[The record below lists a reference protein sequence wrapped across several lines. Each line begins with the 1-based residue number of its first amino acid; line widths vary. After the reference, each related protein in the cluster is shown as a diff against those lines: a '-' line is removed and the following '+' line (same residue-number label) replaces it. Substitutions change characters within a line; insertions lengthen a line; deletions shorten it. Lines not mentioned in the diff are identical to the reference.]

1 METISESALTFL
13 INAAWQIPAIA
24 LIAALAAGVM
34 RNGPAAYRHVVW
46 VAALIAA
53 VVLPLSSI
61 SRPKPTASLHVSI
74 PAPSPESMTS
84 ASRQVSKP
92 ISTPAAPEPLSFSK
106 TAAMCAVVLYLL
118 ALFCFVCASS
128 HPLGVGRFE
137 SADVPGSAKP
147 SPSLERVWTRCIA
160 AFGVTTVELLTSP
173 KSPVRQ
179 PLAPRRRR
187 NRARSV
193 RPRDL

>member
-13 INAAWQIPAIA
+13 INAAWQIPAIV

-53 VVLPLSSI
+53 VVLPFSSI

-106 TAAMCAVVLYLL
+106 TAAMCAVFFPSGLRFVSSVQVRIRL
-118 ALFCFVCASS
+118 ASDGSNPQTCRDPEALSFTRAGLDAMHCGFRR
-128 HPLGVGRFE
+128 HNGR
-137 SADVPGSAKP
+137 ATDLTGS
-147 SPSLERVWTRCIA
+147 
-160 AFGVTTVELLTSP
+160 
-173 KSPVRQ
+173 RQ
-179 PLAPRRRR
+179 SGSRWRLARRR
-187 NRARSV
+187 NRARGV